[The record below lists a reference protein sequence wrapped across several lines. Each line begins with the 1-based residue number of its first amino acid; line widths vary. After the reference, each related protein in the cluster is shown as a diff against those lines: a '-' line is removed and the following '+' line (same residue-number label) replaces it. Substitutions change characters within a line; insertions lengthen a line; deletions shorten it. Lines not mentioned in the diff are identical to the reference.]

1 MQENLT
7 RFQRF
12 SLCARPER
20 AMNRVPAMMKETW
33 PEFVTGNEEESA
45 PHATAQVHLTGW
57 ETVVFELE
65 DHEVD
70 ELLSAFSTA
79 AIAP

>member
-1 MQENLT
+1 MNI
-7 RFQRF
+7 
-12 SLCARPER
+12 RP
-20 AMNRVPAMMKETW
+20 VMKNDTW
-33 PEFVTGNEEESA
+33 PEFVTIEEAAEA
-45 PHATAQVHLTGW
+45 EATARANAPTDLTGW

-70 ELLSAFSTA
+70 ELLSVLSTA